1 MANKILYESH
11 ASSDSVV
18 NVKFDRKRSNIRYQ
32 LFYWQFWVEEWSC
45 EEKLI
50 FILIVTVLMGK
61 QVLEREE
68 GWNWKN
74 QNHWIWE
81 SGTKL
86 KNHLLQLLI
95 CAGNSYSVL
104 SRRPR
109 SSPTIAH
116 IYPFDWVQFFVMC
129 ANKIFLYPPLLNSS
143 YIHWD
148 QISTKSLS

>member
-45 EEKLI
+45 EETLI

-68 GWNWKN
+68 GPGLLQIKRL
-74 QNHWIWE
+74 
-81 SGTKL
+81 KL
-86 KNHLLQLLI
+86 KE
-95 CAGNSYSVL
+95 S
-104 SRRPR
+104 
-109 SSPTIAH
+109 
-116 IYPFDWVQFFVMC
+116 
-129 ANKIFLYPPLLNSS
+129 
-143 YIHWD
+143 
-148 QISTKSLS
+148 KSLNLRVRNEA